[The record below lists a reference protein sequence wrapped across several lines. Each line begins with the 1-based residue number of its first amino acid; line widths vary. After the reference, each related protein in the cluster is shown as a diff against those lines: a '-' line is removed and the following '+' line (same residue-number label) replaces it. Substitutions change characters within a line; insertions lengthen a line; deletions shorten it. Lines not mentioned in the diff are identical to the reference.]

1 MNSCSLQRRVP
12 GGTSGGSVH
21 SSDFTAPISRRA
33 THSPIALHSLLDGN
47 RSPFAPARMSGVYP
61 STYVHSLFDGVPSS
75 LSWDLVEA
83 AFRRRVRTGAMLV
96 GVSAS
101 TGKVSVA
108 VSADF
113 LNTTA
118 GRAAWRRYKRAQF
131 HLERAASGQQLRSDV
146 LLVMDLKDM
155 VSPREPSDG
164 AVPVAA

>member
-1 MNSCSLQRRVP
+1 MP
-12 GGTSGGSVH
+12 
-21 SSDFTAPISRRA
+21 
-33 THSPIALHSLLDGN
+33 
-47 RSPFAPARMSGVYP
+47 GVYP

-146 LLVMDLKDM
+146 L
-155 VSPREPSDG
+155 PPFPCEFW
-164 AVPVAA
+164 AASVESLDRLTAPTR